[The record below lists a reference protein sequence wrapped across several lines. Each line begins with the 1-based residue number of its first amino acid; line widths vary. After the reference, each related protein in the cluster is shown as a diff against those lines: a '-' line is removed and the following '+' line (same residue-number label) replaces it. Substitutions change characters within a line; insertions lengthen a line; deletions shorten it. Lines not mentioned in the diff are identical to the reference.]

1 MVFGKEL
8 LMKLETKIVRKNN
21 DVQVMN
27 IMDILE
33 IVSVGNV
40 QKKILDFNPL
50 TLLTPIL

>member
-8 LMKLETKIVRKNN
+8 LMKLEMKIARKNN

-33 IVSVGNV
+33 IVIVGNV
-40 QKKILDFNPL
+40 QKKILDFNH
-50 TLLTPIL
+50 LTPTQV